1 MTARRGG
8 SRIAGVCL
16 ALAIATLG
24 SLASAAAQTP
34 GQPGRALTSDDLFNL
49 EEIVDTVLSPDGTD
63 RGLRRQA
70 GEIRPRLGREYD
82 FLWGFDRGDLWL
94 APVSGGAPRQI
105 TDGLATETGY
115 WGPVWSPDGKRI
127 ALLTVD
133 GTNVR
138 VAVWDQLTGLTAI
151 LDDRGVDVLGYR
163 NPVVWLGADRLL
175 VPVLPR
181 GERPSSMTAEIRAAE
196 IPMRE
201 WPKAWRGQEVTVS
214 VIDSGVPRPWASD
227 KHGELMLAD
236 LATGRTALCHGPG
249 CGTSAWRR
257 EVSGPP
263 SRPNTACALR
273 HQRNC

>member
-24 SLASAAAQTP
+24 SVASAAAQTP

-49 EEIVDTVLSPDGTD
+49 EEIVDTVLSPDGTTAAYVVE
-63 RGLRRQA
+63 RAKSTSTRQK
-70 GEIRPRLGREYD
+70 YD

-105 TDGLATETGY
+105 ADGLGTETGY

-163 NPVVWLGADRLL
+163 NPVVWLGPDRLL

-214 VIDSGVPRPWASD
+214 VIDRGVPRPWASD
-227 KHGELMLAD
+227 KHRELMLAGSRD
-236 LATGRTALCHGPG
+236 RGAQLSAIGPG
-249 CGTSAWRR
+249 AEHPRGAGKWAAA
-257 EVSGPP
+257 